1 MTNVII
7 KLLLVLH
14 IGNQKHFMQFFKSLR
29 GNKNECLL
37 LCSPALL
44 GEEFNTGYMAAVQGV
59 GQGRALVDVSE
70 VAVHPQL

>member
-14 IGNQKHFMQFFKSLR
+14 IGNQKNFIQFFISLR

-37 LCSPALL
+37 LRSPALL
-44 GEEFNTGYMAAVQGV
+44 GEEFNTGHMAAVQGV
-59 GQGRALVDVSE
+59 GQGRTLVDVSE